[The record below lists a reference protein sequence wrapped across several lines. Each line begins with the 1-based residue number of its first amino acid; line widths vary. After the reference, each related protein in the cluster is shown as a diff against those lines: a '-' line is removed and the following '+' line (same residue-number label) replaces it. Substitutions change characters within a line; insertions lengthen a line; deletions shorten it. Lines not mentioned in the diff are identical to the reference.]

1 MEFRLINHSL
11 FWQNGTAGLLNR
23 VDFWETVA
31 PNVHIYLDDILEVDR
46 KLIRL
51 KKGDEIASDVLL
63 CGTGWDAASFDFF
76 EPDHLVRLGL
86 PHLHKDEP
94 SKESELWARLEE
106 QADAEVLRQF
116 PMLANPPEHLHRPSP
131 TTLYRLYNG
140 IGPLNDDSI
149 VFIGYSLVTNYF
161 QGVECQAI

>member
-1 MEFRLINHSL
+1 M
-11 FWQNGTAGLLNR
+11 
-23 VDFWETVA
+23 DFWETVA
-31 PNVHIYLDDILEVDR
+31 QNVHIYLDDILEVDK

-51 KKGDEIASDVLL
+51 KTGHEIASDVLL
-63 CGTGWDAASFDFF
+63 YGTGWDAASFDFF
-76 EPDHLVRLGL
+76 EPDHLVQLGL

-94 SKESELWARLEE
+94 PKEPELWAHLEQ
-106 QADAEVLRQF
+106 QANLEILRQF
-116 PMLANPPEHLHRPSP
+116 PMLANPPEHNHRPSP
-131 TTLYRLYNG
+131 TTPYRLYNG